1 MNTAAKVPS
10 PVNAASNVPAM
21 IDQQPMISM
30 IERAARDPTI
40 DIEKLERLIALQEK
54 AQLRQSEQA
63 FNGAMSSAQSEMG
76 PIAADSNN
84 PQTKSRYASYFALDK
99 SLRPIY
105 AKHGFAL
112 SFGTGETTQEQYIRV
127 ICYVSHRDG
136 FTRTYHVDMPADGK
150 GAKGGDV
157 MTKTHAVGS
166 GMTYGQRY
174 LLKMIF
180 NIAVGS
186 DDDGN
191 AASPRVPS
199 PSEAAPVVPK
209 YDEPREITPEANDTF
224 QLWEGRYMAA
234 LQGAKTV
241 AELIKWDQ
249 LNDVPLGTISNKAP
263 AIYSR
268 IMNQFE
274 ALKAKLEPDPIST
287 GTKTQETPKA
297 DARPAGYPDPSREPD
312 AFLDFCGKR
321 MERINDAEELEL
333 IFREEIDPASDGIM
347 KPDYDALQAM
357 LAFHQKRLGAD

>member
-1 MNTAAKVPS
+1 MNTVTKVPS
-10 PVNAASNVPAM
+10 PSNVPAVV
-21 IDQQPMISM
+21 DQQPMISM

-84 PQTKSRYASYFALDK
+84 PQTRSRYASYFALDK

-180 NIAVGS
+180 NIAIGS

-199 PSEAAPVVPK
+199 PSEAVPVAPK
-209 YDEPREITPEANDTF
+209 YDKPREITPEANDTF

-234 LQGAKTV
+234 LQGAKTI
-241 AELIKWDQ
+241 AELIEWDQ
-249 LNDVPLGTISNKAP
+249 LNDIPLGTISNKAP

-274 ALKAKLEPDPIST
+274 ALKAKFKTNSIST
-287 GTKTQETPKA
+287 GVPKTPSAAKHPG
-297 DARPAGYPDPSREPD
+297 DYPDPSREPD

-347 KPDYDALQAM
+347 KPDYDALQAI